1 MSYTIFQIENYGNVL
16 AKDGFNVID
25 VPETDYEIVEVEN
38 GLEQQEQLSN
48 WFEQQ
53 AELELLEKEK

>member
-1 MSYTIFQIENYGNVL
+1 MSYISWQLENYG
-16 AKDGFNVID
+16 KVID

-38 GLEQQEQLSN
+38 GLQQQEQFTD

-53 AELELLEKEK
+53 AELELMKND